1 MAYSLPKIDFKA
13 EIKALCQEMKEME
26 ANGEFDNISITEEDF
41 NDSMTIEEA
50 WSYYNDRKYQKD
62 AQFNEESLRAQ
73 GIREDA
79 IHQVMFSKALYNEAV
94 ETLKKAGLI

>member
-1 MAYSLPKIDFKA
+1 MAYSLPKIDFDKKM
-13 EIKALCQEMKEME
+13 EKIEELRKERWK
-26 ANGEFDNISITEEDF
+26 NGEEPVLDLTEEDF
-41 NDSMTIEEA
+41 NDSMTVEEA

-73 GIREDA
+73 GICEDA
-79 IHQVMFSKALYNEAV
+79 IRQVMFSKSLYNEAV